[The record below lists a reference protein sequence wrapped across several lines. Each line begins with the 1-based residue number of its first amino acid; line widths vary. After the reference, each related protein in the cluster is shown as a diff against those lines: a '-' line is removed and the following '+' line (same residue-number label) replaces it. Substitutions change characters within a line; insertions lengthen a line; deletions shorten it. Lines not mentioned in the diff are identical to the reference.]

1 MKPLLLSPCCL
12 VAVSVL
18 LLGGNAEAARLN
30 WNTGVTSFA
39 DEQEFRDKLDAANLD
54 EKIKDELFFAY
65 VDYNASSTKLKD
77 LMELNG
83 LNKPKPAPK
92 SISADVTDP
101 TIKAIREQVNKTH
114 NRFEFLKKT
123 INKWG
128 PSTNLTARAAGASLQ
143 TKLNAARAES
153 KALKDMQK
161 AARKLGK
168 KIEKYR
174 KNFEKDRYK
183 AATDEERAFWQSLLD
198 IVPVP
203 NEG

>member
-1 MKPLLLSPCCL
+1 MKEWIFYPCCM

-30 WNTGVTSFA
+30 LNSIA
-39 DEQEFRDKLDAANLD
+39 DEQEFRAELDATNLD

-65 VDYNASSTKLKD
+65 VDYNAASTKLKD

-114 NRFEFLKKT
+114 NRFEFLKRT

-128 PSTNLTARAAGASLQ
+128 PSTNLTARAAGASFQ
-143 TKLNAARAES
+143 DKLNAARNEA

-161 AARKLGK
+161 AARKFGK
-168 KIEKYR
+168 NVEKVRKDFEKYR
-174 KNFEKDRYK
+174 DKS
-183 AATDEERAFWQSLLD
+183 ATGDERAFWQSLLD
-198 IVPVP
+198 SSPVSSL
-203 NEG
+203 

>member
-65 VDYNASSTKLKD
+65 VDYNAASTKLKE

-114 NRFEFLKKT
+114 NRFEFLKRT

-143 TKLNAARAES
+143 HKLNAARAES

-161 AARKLGK
+161 AARKFGK
-168 KIEKYR
+168 KVEMVRKVFAKYR
-174 KNFEKDRYK
+174 DK
-183 AATDEERAFWQSLLD
+183 AATDDDRAFWQSLLD
-198 IVPVP
+198 VISVT
-203 NEG
+203 ND

>member
-1 MKPLLLSPCCL
+1 MKTLLLSPCCL

-18 LLGGNAEAARLN
+18 LLVGNADAARLN
-30 WNTGVTSFA
+30 WATF
-39 DEQEFRDKLDAANLD
+39 DEQAFRAELDKNNLD
-54 EKIKDELFFAY
+54 EKIKDEIFFAY
-65 VDYNASSTKLKD
+65 VDYNAASTKLKD

-101 TIKAIREQVNKTH
+101 TIKAIREQVKKTH

-128 PSTNLTARAAGASLQ
+128 PSTNLTARAAGSSFQ
-143 TKLNAARAES
+143 DKLNAARAES

-161 AARKLGK
+161 AARKFGK
-168 KIEKYR
+168 NIEKVR
-174 KNFEKDRYK
+174 KDFKKYRYK
-183 AATDEERAFWQSLLD
+183 ASTDDERMFWQSLLD
-198 IVPVP
+198 IIPVP
-203 NEG
+203 ND

>member
-1 MKPLLLSPCCL
+1 MKHLALITI
-12 VAVSVL
+12 SVL
-18 LLGGNAEAARLN
+18 LHVGNADAARLN
-30 WNTGVTSFA
+30 WATF
-39 DEQEFRDKLDAANLD
+39 DELAFRAELDAAKLD
-54 EKIKDELFFAY
+54 EKIKDEIFFAY
-65 VDYNASSTKLKD
+65 VDYNAASTKLKE

-101 TIKAIREQVNKTH
+101 TIKAIRKQVNKTH
-114 NRFEFLKKT
+114 NRFEVLKRT

-143 TKLNAARAES
+143 HKLNAARNEA

-161 AARKLGK
+161 AARKFGK
-168 KIEKYR
+168 NIKKVRKDFAKYR
-174 KNFEKDRYK
+174 DKS
-183 AATDEERAFWQSLLD
+183 ATDDERAFWQSLLD

-203 NEG
+203 KD

>member
-18 LLGGNAEAARLN
+18 LHVSNADAARLN

-65 VDYNASSTKLKD
+65 VDYNAASTKLKD

-128 PSTNLTARAAGASLQ
+128 PSTNLTARAAGASFQ
-143 TKLNAARAES
+143 DKLNTARNEA

-161 AARKLGK
+161 AAKRTEKKLSNVIKELK
-168 KIEKYR
+168 KAK
-174 KNFEKDRYK
+174 KK
-183 AATDEERAFWQSLLD
+183 ASSDEEAALYTAIINILQGNA
-198 IVPVP
+198 P
-203 NEG
+203 N

>member
-1 MKPLLLSPCCL
+1 MKELIFYPCCM

-18 LLGGNAEAARLN
+18 LHVSNADAARLN
-30 WNTGVTSFA
+30 WNIYA
-39 DEQEFRDKLDAANLD
+39 DEQEFRDKLDATNLD

-65 VDYNASSTKLKD
+65 VDYNAASTKLKE
-77 LMELNG
+77 LMALNG

-161 AARKLGK
+161 AARKFGK
-168 KIEKYR
+168 KVEMVRKVFAKYR
-174 KNFEKDRYK
+174 DK

>member
-1 MKPLLLSPCCL
+1 MKELIFYPCCM

-18 LLGGNAEAARLN
+18 LHVSNADAARLN
-30 WNTGVTSFA
+30 WNIYA

-65 VDYNASSTKLKD
+65 VDYNAASSKLKEI
-77 LMELNG
+77 MELNG
-83 LNKPKPAPK
+83 LNKPKPVQK
-92 SISADVTDP
+92 SIPADLTDP
-101 TIKAIREQVNKTH
+101 TIKAIRKQVNKTH

-161 AARKLGK
+161 AARKFGK
-168 KIEKYR
+168 NLNKTRKDFKKYR
-174 KNFEKDRYK
+174 DK
-183 AATDEERAFWQSLLD
+183 AATEDERAFWQSLLD
-198 IVPVP
+198 IIPVP
-203 NEG
+203 NI

>member
-1 MKPLLLSPCCL
+1 MKHLALIIISVML
-12 VAVSVL
+12 V
-18 LLGGNAEAARLN
+18 GGNADARPLR
-30 WNTGVTSFA
+30 VPFDA
-39 DEQEFRDKLDAANLD
+39 DAFRAELDAANLD

-65 VDYNASSTKLKD
+65 VDYNAASTKLKD

-114 NRFEFLKKT
+114 NRFEFLKRT

-161 AARKLGK
+161 AARKFGK
-168 KIEKYR
+168 KVEMVRKVFAKYR
-174 KNFEKDRYK
+174 DK

-198 IVPVP
+198 IIHVP

>member
-1 MKPLLLSPCCL
+1 MKPWLLSPCCL

-30 WNTGVTSFA
+30 LNSIA
-39 DEQEFRDKLDAANLD
+39 DEQEFRAELDATNLD

-65 VDYNASSTKLKD
+65 VDYNAASTKVKD
-77 LMELNG
+77 VMELNG
-83 LNKPKPAPK
+83 RNKPKPAPK

-114 NRFEFLKKT
+114 NRFEFLKRT

-128 PSTNLTARAAGASLQ
+128 PSTNLTARAAGASFQ
-143 TKLNAARAES
+143 DKLNAARNEA

-161 AARKLGK
+161 AARKFGK
-168 KIEKYR
+168 NVEKVRKDFEKYR
-174 KNFEKDRYK
+174 DKS
-183 AATDEERAFWQSLLD
+183 ATDDERAFWQSLLD
-198 IVPVP
+198 IIPVSSL
-203 NEG
+203 

>member
-1 MKPLLLSPCCL
+1 MKTLLLYPCCL

-18 LLGGNAEAARLN
+18 IIGGNAEAARLS
-30 WNTGVTSFA
+30 WVTF
-39 DEQEFRDKLDAANLD
+39 DEQAFRAELDKNNLD
-54 EKIKDELFFAY
+54 EKIKDEIFFAY
-65 VDYNASSTKLKD
+65 VDYNAASTKLKD

-101 TIKAIREQVNKTH
+101 TIKALLKQVKKTH

-143 TKLNAARAES
+143 NKLNAARNEA

-174 KNFEKDRYK
+174 KNFEKDRDK
-183 AATDEERAFWQSLLD
+183 SATDDERAFWQSLLD
-198 IVPVP
+198 IIPVSSL
-203 NEG
+203 

>member
-1 MKPLLLSPCCL
+1 MKTLLLSPCCL

-18 LLGGNAEAARLN
+18 LLGGNAEAARLS
-30 WNTGVTSFA
+30 WVTF
-39 DEQEFRDKLDAANLD
+39 DEQAFRAELDKTNLD
-54 EKIKDELFFAY
+54 EKIKDEIFFAY
-65 VDYNASSTKLKD
+65 VDYNAASTKLKE

-83 LNKPKPAPK
+83 LNKPKSAPK
-92 SISADVTDP
+92 SISADLTDP

-128 PSTNLTARAAGASLQ
+128 PSTNLTARAAGASFQ
-143 TKLNAARAES
+143 HKLNAARNEA

-161 AARKLGK
+161 AARKFGK
-168 KIEKYR
+168 NLNKTRKDFKKYR
-174 KNFEKDRYK
+174 DK
-183 AATDEERAFWQSLLD
+183 AATEDERAFWQSLLD

-203 NEG
+203 ND

>member
-30 WNTGVTSFA
+30 WNIYA
-39 DEQEFRDKLDAANLD
+39 DEQEFRDKLDATNLD
-54 EKIKDELFFAY
+54 EKIKDEIFFAY
-65 VDYNASSTKLKD
+65 VDYNAASTKLKE

-101 TIKAIREQVNKTH
+101 TIKAIRKQVNKTH
-114 NRFEFLKKT
+114 NRFEFLKRT

-143 TKLNAARAES
+143 HKLNAARNEA

-161 AARKLGK
+161 AARKFGK
-168 KIEKYR
+168 NIKKVRKFFAKYR
-174 KNFEKDRYK
+174 DKS
-183 AATDEERAFWQSLLD
+183 ATDDERAFWQSLLD
-198 IVPVP
+198 IVPVT
-203 NEG
+203 ND

>member
-54 EKIKDELFFAY
+54 EKIKDELFFSY
-65 VDYNASSTKLKD
+65 VDYNAASTKLKE

-101 TIKAIREQVNKTH
+101 TIKAIRAQVNKTH

-143 TKLNAARAES
+143 HKLNAARNEAKS
-153 KALKDMQK
+153 LKDMQK
-161 AARKLGK
+161 AARKFGK
-168 KIEKYR
+168 KFEKVR
-174 KNFEKDRYK
+174 KNFEKYRDK
-183 AATDEERAFWQSLLD
+183 AATDDERAFWQSLLD
-198 IVPVP
+198 IIPVP
-203 NEG
+203 NI

>member
-1 MKPLLLSPCCL
+1 MKELIFYPCCM

-18 LLGGNAEAARLN
+18 LHVSNADAARLN
-30 WNTGVTSFA
+30 WNIYA

-65 VDYNASSTKLKD
+65 VDYNAASSKLKE
-77 LMELNG
+77 LMALNG

-92 SISADVTDP
+92 SISADVKDP
-101 TIKAIREQVNKTH
+101 TIKAIRDQVNKTH

-143 TKLNAARAES
+143 HKLNAARAES

-161 AARKLGK
+161 AARKFGK
-168 KIEKYR
+168 NLNKTRKDFEKYR
-174 KNFEKDRYK
+174 DKS
-183 AATDEERAFWQSLLD
+183 ATDDERAFWQSLLD
-198 IVPVP
+198 IIPVP
-203 NEG
+203 DI

>member
-1 MKPLLLSPCCL
+1 MKTLLLYPFCL

-18 LLGGNAEAARLN
+18 IIGGNAEAARLS
-30 WNTGVTSFA
+30 WVTF
-39 DEQEFRDKLDAANLD
+39 DEQAFRAELDKTNLD
-54 EKIKDELFFAY
+54 EKIKDEIFFAY
-65 VDYNASSTKLKD
+65 VDYNAASTKLKE

-92 SISADVTDP
+92 SISADLTDP
-101 TIKAIREQVNKTH
+101 TIKAIRKQVKKTH

-128 PSTNLTARAAGASLQ
+128 PSTNLTARAAGASFQ
-143 TKLNAARAES
+143 HKLNAARNEA

-168 KIEKYR
+168 NIEKYR
-174 KNFEKDRYK
+174 KYFEKYRDK
-183 AATDEERAFWQSLLD
+183 AATDDERAFWKSLLE
-198 IVPVP
+198 IILVP
-203 NEG
+203 NI